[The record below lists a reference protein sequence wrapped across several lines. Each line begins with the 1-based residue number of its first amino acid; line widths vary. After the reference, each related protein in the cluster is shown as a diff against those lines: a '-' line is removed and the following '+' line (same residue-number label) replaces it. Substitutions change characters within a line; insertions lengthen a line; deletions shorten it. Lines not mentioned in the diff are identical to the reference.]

1 VAPGRRFWTSRC
13 DDVGRLRGWTLAG
26 PTRIAY
32 TRAVV
37 ANPALRL
44 VTRCANLAEFV
55 RVFCARVSGD
65 VVTIPALDAPPEAAG
80 PCRVVITLANRAV
93 ILDGDAELSAADG
106 STAVRFVRLDVRSR
120 GLMTFVAE
128 QRGRAPAAA
137 VPRHLV
143 PLGAPAGD
151 PASASGDPSL
161 AQCTVE
167 PLGKPADV
175 VKRAMPA
182 LPTLRGRPQTAPQVS
197 GAPSAAQGPSVTVPT
212 PAPIPPSLTVPTPA
226 PRSPGPPNAD
236 PPKAGASS
244 AGASSAGPSSAGAS
258 APPSL
263 PPAPS
268 ASGAPTTEAPPI
280 ALPPPPAPPMVPA
293 PPVLPASSAPEAKRR
308 RRDSA
313 PTLLGVAAPRLAER
327 AAPPPRAIA
336 ELRREALAE
345 PTLHGVAPTRPP
357 GDLTAPDLR
366 APIESIGGA
375 TATVRMPLD
384 ADTGETDGGDPV
396 TDVISALPDGNL
408 GFEVDPLAEPP
419 PPVAPPPAH
428 LSLAISRGSATPRPV
443 AAMAAAPRPAEDAAV
458 TAPMAV
464 PVFPVEPAPRP
475 PPHPGAW
482 ATPTWSPAPSP
493 MAVPVAATP
502 ALPIDALS
510 TPTVAPGR
518 AGSATASS
526 STASSSTASSGATSS
541 GTASAVPASSGTASS
556 GTASSPTAAVAAG
569 GSSATVVGPAPAPVG
584 VASGQAL
591 VSPPPTR
598 SPGPPPMAAPPQGP
612 PAMAAPPPGP
622 PAMAAPPPGPPAMAA
637 PPHPGWSPPPPPAAP
652 GWGAPAAA
660 PPSWGPSPTP
670 LPAVMIAPE
679 VGAAPAAPAAAQ
691 APRAAPP
698 IYPTAQLPA
707 LDYAA
712 TTAPSWR
719 RRPVVA
725 DEGTDMTEIIAV
737 PRPRRR
743 RWPVIVITTAI
754 IVALA
759 AIGLLAATSSSSDPA
774 QAGPPEQP
782 GKSEQNGQPGKSG
795 EAGKTGDQKKTS
807 PAPAPER
814 APAAATAPRDA
825 AAAPPSG
832 PCSVELTSSPDG
844 AEVVVD
850 GATVATTPA
859 TVDLP
864 CATTAV
870 RFTRDRYLTAEVAVT
885 LRPGSQ
891 AVTARLERPTFRV
904 RVTSRPSGAQV
915 ATADGR
921 VIGTTPVT
929 VEVVGYDGATLTV
942 SKPGYATARER
953 VVATRANQAVAVKL
967 RRR

>member
-1 VAPGRRFWTSRC
+1 M
-13 DDVGRLRGWTLAG
+13 
-26 PTRIAY
+26 
-32 TRAVV
+32 V

-161 AQCTVE
+161 AQSTVE
-167 PLGKPADV
+167 PLGKPAEV

-226 PRSPGPPNAD
+226 PRPPGPPNAE

-244 AGASSAGPSSAGAS
+244 AGASSAGPSSAGPS

-313 PTLLGVAAPRLAER
+313 PTLLGVAAPRLPER

-510 TPTVAPGR
+510 TSTVAPGR

-526 STASSSTASSGATSS
+526 STASSSTASSSAT
-541 GTASAVPASSGTASS
+541 SSGTASS

-598 SPGPPPMAAPPQGP
+598 SPGPPPMAAPPPGP

-679 VGAAPAAPAAAQ
+679 VGAATAAPAAAQ

-795 EAGKTGDQKKTS
+795 EAGKTGDLKKAS
-807 PAPAPER
+807 PAPAPEQT
-814 APAAATAPRDA
+814 PDTATAPREA
-825 AAAPPSG
+825 TAPPPSG

-844 AEVVVD
+844 AEVVVG

>member
-1 VAPGRRFWTSRC
+1 
-13 DDVGRLRGWTLAG
+13 
-26 PTRIAY
+26 
-32 TRAVV
+32 
-37 ANPALRL
+37 
-44 VTRCANLAEFV
+44 
-55 RVFCARVSGD
+55 
-65 VVTIPALDAPPEAAG
+65 
-80 PCRVVITLANRAV
+80 
-93 ILDGDAELSAADG
+93 
-106 STAVRFVRLDVRSR
+106 
-120 GLMTFVAE
+120 
-128 QRGRAPAAA
+128 
-137 VPRHLV
+137 
-143 PLGAPAGD
+143 
-151 PASASGDPSL
+151 
-161 AQCTVE
+161 
-167 PLGKPADV
+167 
-175 VKRAMPA
+175 
-182 LPTLRGRPQTAPQVS
+182 
-197 GAPSAAQGPSVTVPT
+197 
-212 PAPIPPSLTVPTPA
+212 
-226 PRSPGPPNAD
+226 
-236 PPKAGASS
+236 
-244 AGASSAGPSSAGAS
+244 
-258 APPSL
+258 
-263 PPAPS
+263 
-268 ASGAPTTEAPPI
+268 
-280 ALPPPPAPPMVPA
+280 MVPA

-464 PVFPVEPAPRP
+464 PVFPRRAGAASAAAPRRVGDP
-475 PPHPGAW
+475 DVVAGAIADGGPGRGHTGLADRCAVDADGRAW
-482 ATPTWSPAPSP
+482 AGW
-493 MAVPVAATP
+493 VRDRVVVDRVE
-502 ALPIDALS
+502 LDRVVRCYVIGD
-510 TPTVAPGR
+510 GI
-518 AGSATASS
+518 
-526 STASSSTASSGATSS
+526 SGCL
-541 GTASAVPASSGTASS
+541 SSGTASS

-598 SPGPPPMAAPPQGP
+598 SPGPPPMAAPPPGP

-698 IYPTAQLPA
+698 IYPTAQLPRPRLRRDDRA
-707 LDYAA
+707 VVA
-712 TTAPSWR
+712 TSPGGR
-719 RRPVVA
+719 RRGHRH
-725 DEGTDMTEIIAV
+725 DRDHRG
-737 PRPRRR
+737 
-743 RWPVIVITTAI
+743 
-754 IVALA
+754 
-759 AIGLLAATSSSSDPA
+759 A
-774 QAGPPEQP
+774 QAAPPTLAGHRHHHRDHRRPGGHRSVGRHLELLGPGP
-782 GKSEQNGQPGKSG
+782 GRPAGATGEKRTEWPTRQVWRSRKNRRSEESVTGASSRAGPGHRH
-795 EAGKTGDQKKTS
+795 
-807 PAPAPER
+807 R
-814 APAAATAPRDA
+814 AARGRRP
-825 AAAPPSG
+825 PPSG

>member
-13 DDVGRLRGWTLAG
+13 DDLGRLRGWTLAG

-161 AQCTVE
+161 AQSTVE
-167 PLGKPADV
+167 PLGKPAEV

-226 PRSPGPPNAD
+226 PRPPGPPNAE

-244 AGASSAGPSSAGAS
+244 AGASSAGPSSAGPS

-313 PTLLGVAAPRLAER
+313 PTLLGVAAPRLPER

-510 TPTVAPGR
+510 TSTVAPGR

-526 STASSSTASSGATSS
+526 STASSSTASSSAT
-541 GTASAVPASSGTASS
+541 SSGTASS

-598 SPGPPPMAAPPQGP
+598 SPGPPPMAAPPPGP

-679 VGAAPAAPAAAQ
+679 VGAATAAPAAAQ

-795 EAGKTGDQKKTS
+795 EAGKTGDLKKAS
-807 PAPAPER
+807 PAPAPEQT
-814 APAAATAPRDA
+814 PDTATAPREA
-825 AAAPPSG
+825 TAPPPSG

-844 AEVVVD
+844 AEVVVG

>member
-1 VAPGRRFWTSRC
+1 
-13 DDVGRLRGWTLAG
+13 
-26 PTRIAY
+26 
-32 TRAVV
+32 VV

-167 PLGKPADV
+167 PLGKPAEV

-244 AGASSAGPSSAGAS
+244 AGASSAGASSAGAS

-268 ASGAPTTEAPPI
+268 AAGALTTEAPPI

-357 GDLTAPDLR
+357 GDMTAPDLR

-526 STASSSTASSGATSS
+526 STASSSTVATSS
-541 GTASAVPASSGTASS
+541 GTASAASSGTASS

-591 VSPPPTR
+591 VSPPPPR
-598 SPGPPPMAAPPQGP
+598 SPGPPP
-612 PAMAAPPPGP
+612 MAAPPPGP

-637 PPHPGWSPPPPPAAP
+637 
-652 GWGAPAAA
+652 
-660 PPSWGPSPTP
+660 
-670 LPAVMIAPE
+670 
-679 VGAAPAAPAAAQ
+679 
-691 APRAAPP
+691 
-698 IYPTAQLPA
+698 
-707 LDYAA
+707 
-712 TTAPSWR
+712 R
-719 RRPVVA
+719 RQV
-725 DEGTDMTEIIAV
+725 
-737 PRPRRR
+737 RR
-743 RWPVIVITTAI
+743 RWPPRRTR
-754 IVALA
+754 
-759 AIGLLAATSSSSDPA
+759 
-774 QAGPPEQP
+774 AGRRHRHPLRLGGARPPP
-782 GKSEQNGQPGKSG
+782 RRR
-795 EAGKTGDQKKTS
+795 AGD
-807 PAPAPER
+807 R
-814 APAAATAPRDA
+814 RRPR
-825 AAAPPSG
+825 
-832 PCSVELTSSPDG
+832 C
-844 AEVVVD
+844 
-850 GATVATTPA
+850 
-859 TVDLP
+859 
-864 CATTAV
+864 
-870 RFTRDRYLTAEVAVT
+870 
-885 LRPGSQ
+885 
-891 AVTARLERPTFRV
+891 
-904 RVTSRPSGAQV
+904 RPS
-915 ATADGR
+915 
-921 VIGTTPVT
+921 
-929 VEVVGYDGATLTV
+929 
-942 SKPGYATARER
+942 
-953 VVATRANQAVAVKL
+953 
-967 RRR
+967 